1 MPCLGKNTY
10 LSLFQEMIRNDLNQ
24 MDWSKNYAD
33 NLSKNDRSALK
44 DLHQAKGVVIK
55 RSDKGGN
62 VVLLSEDMY
71 EAKRLLEDRDTY
83 KLLEDNP
90 FPLLVETL
98 NEKLKLALEL
108 GLLTI

>member
-1 MPCLGKNTY
+1 M
-10 LSLFQEMIRNDLNQ
+10 
-24 MDWSKNYAD
+24 
-33 NLSKNDRSALK
+33 
-44 DLHQAKGVVIK
+44 VIK